1 MKAGSAHP
9 IGGLADSPDD
19 GAPNRCGFRLT
30 ATESVAKRVLFSLPC
45 CNCEE
50 GQGPEK
56 QNFKAR
62 FFVEKQ
68 EVEPEFLRLTI
79 EE

>member
-1 MKAGSAHP
+1 MGD
-9 IGGLADSPDD
+9 LADSPDE

-30 ATESVAKRVLFSLPC
+30 ATESVAKRILFSLPC

-56 QNFKAR
+56 QNFKPG
-62 FFVEKQ
+62 FPVEKQ
-68 EVEPEFLRLTI
+68 EVGP
-79 EE
+79 